1 MANVNDAHG
10 FIAEFCLGSS
20 GQIPLWQGRTRSNA
34 TIAKGD
40 ALLVSNGLINI
51 APAGTRKILGVA
63 AESVTGAAGIRKDL
77 LFVPSLES
85 VVFSGQYGSATSV
98 KFTQGLVWARC
109 NFVGATGA
117 QRLSNGTATSTAVC
131 WIVGLR
137 RSSTFA
143 TYGEAL
149 FIWSRSAFTNRN
161 NHTINGAV

>member
-1 MANVNDAHG
+1 MANPNDAHG
-10 FIAEFCLGSS
+10 FIAEFCLGGS
-20 GQIPLWQGRTRSNA
+20 GQIPLWQAKTRSNA

-63 AESVTGAAGIRKDL
+63 AESVTGTTGTRKDL

-85 VVFSGQYGSATSV
+85 CIFSGQYGSSTSLQ
-98 KFTQGLVWARC
+98 FTQGLLWKRC
-109 NFVGATGA
+109 NFVGATGV
-117 QRLSNGTATSTAVC
+117 QRLSNGTATSTAIC
-131 WIVGLR
+131 WVVGLR
-137 RSSTFA
+137 RSSAFG